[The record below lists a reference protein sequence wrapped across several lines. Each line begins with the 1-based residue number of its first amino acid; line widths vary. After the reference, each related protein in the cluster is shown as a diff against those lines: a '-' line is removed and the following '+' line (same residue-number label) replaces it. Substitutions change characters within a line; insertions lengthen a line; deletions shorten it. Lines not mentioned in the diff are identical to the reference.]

1 MLDKRVVGFK
11 AKVRLKQP
19 KGTPSS
25 IIKVLLAEN
34 PDGWVRLPEMLPT
47 RKEMRKHLS
56 AQGFKREDTRLIR
69 VTQKPFPGLAL
80 FLCVGKTDDG
90 QLDWRLAT
98 VVRQLSDPDRL
109 NYLFGAAREKDL
121 GVASTKTVRKVFKD
135 AARDMFESRC
145 RASGVPVGLFKGLRR
160 KWMIADRINEVLH
173 PWVQALARNAD
184 YPHHHLSEIV
194 VLTGP
199 DVAPFFRTRRR
210 SNQTAQELFEEVCK
224 TYVDRCGSDLPSQLR
239 LPHSQRDSGLLVRRV
254 WRKGPPPQEAE
265 SACRGRKR
273 FPLYKP
279 AYAAAM
285 KSLTIGRGRM
295 IVQPCPEC
303 QGFHLAKYRPGRD
316 GQSAQPK
323 V

>member
-25 IIKVLLAEN
+25 IIKLLLAEN
-34 PDGWVRLPEMLPT
+34 PDGWVRLPEILPT
-47 RKEMRKHLS
+47 RKKMRKHLS

-69 VTQKPFPGLAL
+69 MTRKPFPGVAL
-80 FLCVGKTDDG
+80 FFCVGKTDDG
-90 QLDWRLAT
+90 ALDWRLAT
-98 VVRQLSDPDRL
+98 VVRQLRNPDRV
-109 NYLFGAAREKDL
+109 NYLFGAARGKDL
-121 GVASTKTVRKVFKD
+121 GVASTKTAREVFKNE
-135 AARDMFESRC
+135 AREMFESRC
-145 RASGVPVGLFKGLRR
+145 MAAGVPVGLFKGLRR
-160 KWMIADRINEVLH
+160 KWMLADRINEVLH
-173 PWVQALARNAD
+173 PWVHFDRNAD

-199 DVAPFFRTRRR
+199 DVAPLFRTRRR
-210 SNQTAQELFEEVCK
+210 SNQTAQELFDEVCK
-224 TYVDRCGSDLPSQLR
+224 TYAEQCGLELGPQLTVSR
-239 LPHSQRDSGLLVRRV
+239 TLRHAGVFLRRV

-265 SACRGRKR
+265 TACRGRKR

-285 KSLTIGRGRM
+285 KSLSIGRGRM

-303 QGFHLAKYRPGRD
+303 KGFHLAKYRPGRD